1 MGGAW
6 ERMIRLVRQILTSL
20 LPGKNL
26 NDDSLHTLLLEVD
39 AMINSR
45 PLTDVSAKTDDTLP
59 LTPNH
64 LLKMDPSTGL
74 PPTLTALSDVYAR
87 ERYRVVQYVAD
98 EFWRR

>member
-26 NDDSLHTLLLEVD
+26 DDDSLHTLLLEVE

-45 PLTDVSAKTDDTLP
+45 PLTDVSVRTDDA
-59 LTPNH
+59 
-64 LLKMDPSTGL
+64 SI
-74 PPTLTALSDVYAR
+74 
-87 ERYRVVQYVAD
+87 
-98 EFWRR
+98 